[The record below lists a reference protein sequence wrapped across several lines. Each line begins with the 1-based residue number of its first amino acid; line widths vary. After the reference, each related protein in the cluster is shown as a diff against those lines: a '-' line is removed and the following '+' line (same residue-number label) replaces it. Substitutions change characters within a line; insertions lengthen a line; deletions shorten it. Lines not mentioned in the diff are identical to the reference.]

1 MYDFNVIVLLMGVQG
16 SGKTTV
22 GQALAMRLGWGFRDA
37 DEFHPDTNKAKM
49 AAGIPL
55 TDEDR
60 APWLA
65 AIRAEMDQA
74 NKDGRNL
81 VITCSALKE
90 MYRQKLA
97 APNTTLVWL
106 KGDQQ
111 LIASRLVIREH
122 HFAKSNLLASQFA
135 TLEPPHGAV
144 EIDVHQSVE
153 SIVNEIVAKL
163 ALTA

>member
-1 MYDFNVIVLLMGVQG
+1 MIILLMGVQG

-22 GQALAMRLGWGFRDA
+22 GKALAARLGWDFRDA
-37 DEFHPDTNKAKM
+37 DEFHPAANKAKM

-60 APWLA
+60 EPWLQ
-65 AIRAEMDQA
+65 AIRAAMDRA
-74 NKDGRNL
+74 NAEHRNL
-81 VITCSALKE
+81 VVTCSALKE
-90 MYRQKLA
+90 TYRQQLA

-111 LIASRLVIREH
+111 LIASRLALREH

-135 TLEPPHGAV
+135 DLEEPQGAV
-144 EIDVHQSVE
+144 AIDIHQTVEAIVDEIIRRLQ
-153 SIVNEIVAKL
+153 INA
-163 ALTA
+163 

>member
-22 GQALAMRLGWGFRDA
+22 GQALAVRLGWAFRDA
-37 DEFHPDTNKAKM
+37 DEFHPDANKAKM

-74 NKDGRNL
+74 NADNRNL

-90 MYRQKLA
+90 SYRQQLA

-106 KGDQQ
+106 KGDQH
-111 LIASRLVIREH
+111 LIASRLALREH

-135 TLEPPHGAV
+135 TLESPCDAV
-144 EIDVHQSVE
+144 AINVDQSVE
-153 SIVNEIVAKL
+153 AIVNEIVAKL
-163 ALTA
+163 GITA

>member
-1 MYDFNVIVLLMGVQG
+1 MGVQG

-22 GQALAMRLGWGFRDA
+22 GKALAARLGWDFRDA
-37 DEFHPDTNKAKM
+37 DEFHPAANKAKM

-60 APWLA
+60 EPWLQ
-65 AIRAEMDQA
+65 AIRAAMDRA
-74 NKDGRNL
+74 NAEHRNL
-81 VITCSALKE
+81 VVTCSALKE
-90 MYRQKLA
+90 TYRQQLA

-111 LIASRLVIREH
+111 LIASRLALREH

-135 TLEPPHGAV
+135 DLEEPQGAV
-144 EIDVHQSVE
+144 AIDIHQTVEAIVDEIIRRLQ
-153 SIVNEIVAKL
+153 INA
-163 ALTA
+163 